1 MVYFYYHQQWHAQV
15 SSALKGAQLTRFIK
29 PTVKPPPEFLPVT
42 SVGDKLDKNVDP
54 LSNHEYEKWVS
65 KEAQVLSYL
74 FTSLP
79 QEIFAQVSM
88 AETAAKL

>member
-1 MVYFYYHQQWHAQV
+1 
-15 SSALKGAQLTRFIK
+15 
-29 PTVKPPPEFLPVT
+29 VKPPPEFLPVT
-42 SVGDKLDKNVDP
+42 SVGDK